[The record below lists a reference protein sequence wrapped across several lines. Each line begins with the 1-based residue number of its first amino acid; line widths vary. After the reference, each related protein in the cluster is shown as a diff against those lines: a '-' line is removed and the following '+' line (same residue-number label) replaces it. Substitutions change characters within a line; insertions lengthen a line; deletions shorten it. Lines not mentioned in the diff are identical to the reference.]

1 MAEENPPRP
10 TEPETSPATFSSL
23 VLSLAL
29 SALEMLTEPDKPG
42 DKPRDHRRARPMI
55 DSLEVLK
62 EKTRGNLSAEEASLL
77 DAVLCDLRLRYLK
90 ADSRPV

>member
-1 MAEENPPRP
+1 MAEENPPP
-10 TEPETSPATFSSL
+10 STEPGTSPATFSSL

-29 SALEMLTEPDKPG
+29 GALEMLAEPDKAD

-62 EKTRGNLSAEEASLL
+62 EKTSGNLTAEETALL
-77 DAVLCDLRLRYLK
+77 DSMLFDLRLRYLK